1 VAAFHID
8 FLNEIENNYMRD
20 KLPAFLKKVALFL
33 ALSVLAVAPSL
44 RAQQPYTTYTLLN
57 NYTFSMGTGNS
68 TSWLSP
74 QPTYSYNNL
83 RYDWASPIF
92 DIGFDFMFEGRVYSQ
107 FKYFNGSMCLG
118 SPQLSYGNG
127 YYNTP
132 FGTTYSGYNLPKI
145 VAVGAP
151 LVATNFTYGVVGT
164 APNRVGVFTFTG
176 YFYQSSANTVEF
188 QIQLYEN
195 TGEIRLLYGSSY
207 NTTVRSYQT
216 GIATTSVDLATV
228 NPRTHTVSYVQTNTT
243 YTAWPGQYTYYSFM
257 PPYIPCAYLY
267 NLSVR
272 KRDVS
277 SVSLTW
283 KMFGG
288 WASDVSYVIEY
299 GPTGFTRGSGTKI
312 SARTQPVTI
321 GGLQQE
327 TDYTFYVRAVCDT
340 FDTSA
345 YSYGV
350 RYTITSGSLNTC
362 IDFSALNSQGVT
374 CTYGA
379 YQNYGN
385 YSRTYPGPYATVGS
399 VDYGQDRYGSQQ
411 LPGSR
416 HTVHTLGEMDSCS
429 GYQLSKI
436 PPGENKSVRLGCV
449 YGQNLSQAV
458 SYDIV
463 VDTNESDIVLLRYA
477 CVFYNPSGSHTADR
491 QPRFVLEI
499 LDASNNPISATCG
512 SADFNSS
519 NAATPG
525 SGWNHGLTSDIF
537 WKDWTPVG
545 LHLAAYHG
553 QTIKVRLATFACG
566 QGAAE
571 HFGYAYYTLTCAKA
585 KISSSSCVMGTR
597 TTLAA
602 PAGFNY
608 RWYCSTDTLHP
619 VSTNRTIS
627 IILDSNY
634 YYYCDVSFI
643 DNANCKF
650 RVYHDYHLLRDTL
663 YGSIAPEICAGYS
676 FVQNGDTLT
685 RAGVYSQSLLTV
697 GGCDSV
703 LNINLIVRDTLRDTI
718 HRTICAGQVID
729 TNGHLGCAPVSG
741 HDYPPYYRTG
751 VFTQY
756 LRDTTFGCFQNLVID
771 LTVNDTLRDTL
782 RRTIRAGER
791 VDTNGHLGLT
801 PVSGSN
807 YPPYYNQGVYTQ
819 YLRDTATG
827 CFHNLIIDIIVNDT
841 IRDTIRDTICAGAV
855 LDTNGHQGCVP
866 VSGID
871 YPPYYLQGV
880 YTQYLRDTVTG
891 YFRNLVIDLT
901 VNDTLRDTLRRNIC
915 EGDFVDT
922 NGHLGCVTVS
932 GVDYP
937 PYYNQGVYTQYL
949 RDTLTGCFH
958 NLVID
963 ITVSDTVR
971 DTVYR
976 TICAGAS
983 FDTNGVSYTH
993 AGFYSQLVN
1002 DNVAPCYVHRLY
1014 IDLTV
1019 NDTLRDTI
1027 RTTLCAGAVL
1037 DTNGHKGCVSVS
1049 GVDYPPYYLPGVYRQ
1064 YLRDTVLGCFQ
1075 NLVIEIAV
1083 NDTLR
1088 DTLRRHLCAGEV
1100 LDTNGH
1106 RGCVPVSGVNY
1117 PPYYLPGVYHQYLR
1131 HPVTG
1136 CFQNLVIDITVA
1148 DTIRDTVFRYICA
1161 GASFDTNGQSFSR
1174 TGFYTQ
1180 LLRNPQTQCY
1190 NRLYIKVTV
1199 YDTVRDTIR
1208 PVICAG
1214 SSIDT
1219 NGQSFTQT
1227 GFYNILLRD
1236 SVTQC
1241 LSRLYIDLTVNDTF
1255 RNVIWHTICAG
1266 ATFTQAGQTY
1276 YRQGTYIQRFQTI
1289 HGCDSITEINLNVN
1303 DTIRDTIRRTIC
1315 AGASFDTNGQSYTR
1329 AGFYSQLLRNNAS
1342 GCYNRLY
1349 IRLTVRDTIRD
1360 TVYRILCAGTTFDT
1374 NGQTF
1379 SRTGFYS
1386 QLLRDPVTHCYNRL
1400 YIDIIVND
1408 TLRDTVEHVVCA
1420 GKTVAVNGHPYY
1432 RDGWYRQ
1439 KMRTP
1444 GGCDSVLH
1452 IHIIVPDTLRD
1463 TIYYDICAGQTVN
1476 LNGQTYTTTGWYRQK
1491 LQTRDGCD
1499 SILNIHLSV
1508 SDTIS
1513 DSLYLT
1519 ICVGK
1524 SIELNGQTFTKKGW
1538 YRQDLQTIKGCDSIL
1553 HVHIDLDTP
1562 RNLKAIYKMTPQT
1575 ISMQKMQIKFSDY
1588 STGNPFDRKWIF
1600 REIPVRFDDEE
1611 VLHERFTHYTPSYES
1626 DSLRVTLIIMTNF
1639 GCSDTTSGSY
1649 PILKGEV
1656 WVPNAI
1662 TPDADQNKELKV
1674 VCYNI
1679 DKYEIMIYTRAGLRV
1694 FHSTNID
1701 ESWDGTHN
1709 GKPCPSGTYV
1719 YRMIYTTKSKPDDS
1733 NEKSGTVLLV
1743 R

>member
-1 VAAFHID
+1 MVTV
-8 FLNEIENNYMRD
+8 NQ
-20 KLPAFLKKVALFL
+20 V
-33 ALSVLAVAPSL
+33 
-44 RAQQPYTTYTLLN
+44 
-57 NYTFSMGTGNS
+57 
-68 TSWLSP
+68 
-74 QPTYSYNNL
+74 YNT
-83 RYDWASPIF
+83 I
-92 DIGFDFMFEGRVYSQ
+92 
-107 FKYFNGSMCLG
+107 
-118 SPQLSYGNG
+118 SYG
-127 YYNTP
+127 P
-132 FGTTYSGYNLPKI
+132 TT
-145 VAVGAP
+145 
-151 LVATNFTYGVVGT
+151 ATN
-164 APNRVGVFTFTG
+164 
-176 YFYQSSANTVEF
+176 NT
-188 QIQLYEN
+188 
-195 TGEIRLLYGSSY
+195 
-207 NTTVRSYQT
+207 
-216 GIATTSVDLATV
+216 
-228 NPRTHTVSYVQTNTT
+228 
-243 YTAWPGQYTYYSFM
+243 WPGQYRYYSFVPYNTGCI
-257 PPYIPCAYLY
+257 PPY
-267 NLSVR
+267 NLTVQQYGPNSVLLNW
-272 KRDVS
+272 DV
-277 SVSLTW
+277 
-283 KMFGG
+283 FGG
-288 WASDVSYVIEY
+288 VPSPVTYIVEYGPLGFTPGTGTKVATSNRSLVVNWLQQDVSY
-299 GPTGFTRGSGTKI
+299 S
-312 SARTQPVTI
+312 
-321 GGLQQE
+321 
-327 TDYTFYVRAVCDT
+327 FYVRAVCDT
-340 FDTSA
+340 VDTSA
-345 YSYGV
+345 YS
-350 RYTITSGSLNTC
+350 SGADYIICSSLMNTC
-362 IDFSALNSQGVT
+362 LDFTALNSQGVT
-374 CTYGA
+374 CTYGTYQV
-379 YQNYGN
+379 YQNYTGN
-385 YSRTYPGPYATVGS
+385 YHGPYYNIGAI
-399 VDYGQDRYGSQQ
+399 DNGQDNYGAYRN
-411 LPGSR
+411 PGSR
-416 HTVHTLGEMDSCS
+416 HTVHTRVGERDSCS
-429 GYQLSKI
+429 GFQLLKI
-436 PPGENKSVRLGCV
+436 PPGECKSVRLGCV
-449 YGQNLSQAV
+449 YGQSICQAIT
-458 SYDIV
+458 YDLN
-463 VDTNESDIVLLRYA
+463 VDTNVSDLLMLKYA
-477 CVFYNPSGSHTADR
+477 CVLYNPSNYPHADYE

-499 LDASNNPISATCG
+499 LDSAGNYVDFTCG
-512 SADFNSS
+512 SADFNSE
-519 NAATPG
+519 NAATPN
-525 SGWNHGLTSDIF
+525 SGWNPGMIPEIW

-545 LHLAAYHG
+545 LHLANYHG
-553 QTIKVRLATFACG
+553 QHIKVRLTSFACG
-566 QGAAE
+566 RGADD
-571 HFGYAYYTLTCAKA
+571 HFGYAYFTLSCAKA
-585 KISSSSCVMGTR
+585 KIESNSCVLGSSA
-597 TTLAA
+597 TLSA
-602 PAGFNY
+602 PIGFNY
-608 RWYCSTDTLHP
+608 QWYSSSDTIHP
-619 VSTNRTIS
+619 ISTNRQVQVV
-627 IILDSNY
+627 LDTHGY
-634 YYYCDVSFI
+634 HYCDVSFI
-643 DNANCKF
+643 DSPNCKF
-650 RVYHDYHLLRDTL
+650 RMYHHFTLEPDTTFET
-663 YGSIAPEICAGYS
+663 IRPVMCAGAAYIANDDTMTRTGTY
-676 FVQNGDTLT
+676 VQ
-685 RAGVYSQSLLTV
+685 AMKTV
-697 GGCDSV
+697 GGCDSI
-703 LNINLIVRDTLRDTI
+703 LTINLTVFDTLRDTI
-718 HRTICAGQVID
+718 HKTLCAGATFD

-741 HDYPPYYRTG
+741 HDYPPYYTTG

-915 EGDFVDT
+915 EGDSVDT
-922 NGHLGCVTVS
+922 NGHLGCVSVS

-993 AGFYSQLVN
+993 TGFYSQLVN

-1037 DTNGHKGCVSVS
+1037 DTNGHLGCVPVS
-1049 GVDYPPYYLPGVYRQ
+1049 GVNYPPYYLPGVYRQ
-1064 YLRDTVLGCFQ
+1064 YLRHPVTGCFQ

-1088 DTLRRHLCAGEV
+1088 DTIRTTLCAGAVLDTNGHRGCVPVSGVNYPPYYLPGVYRQYLRHPVTGCFQNLVIEIAVNDTLRDTIRRHLCAGEV

-1117 PPYYLPGVYHQYLR
+1117 PPYYLPGVYRQYLR

-1227 GFYNILLRD
+1227 GFYNELLRD

-1276 YRQGTYIQRFQTI
+1276 YRQGTYIQRFLTI

-1439 KMRTP
+1439 KMRTS

-1538 YRQDLQTIKGCDSIL
+1538 YRQDLQTVKGCDSIL

-1575 ISMQKMQIKFSDY
+1575 ISMQKMQLKFSDY
-1588 STGNPFDRKWIF
+1588 STGNPYDRKWIF

-1719 YRMIYTTKSKPDDS
+1719 YRMIYTTKSKPNDS